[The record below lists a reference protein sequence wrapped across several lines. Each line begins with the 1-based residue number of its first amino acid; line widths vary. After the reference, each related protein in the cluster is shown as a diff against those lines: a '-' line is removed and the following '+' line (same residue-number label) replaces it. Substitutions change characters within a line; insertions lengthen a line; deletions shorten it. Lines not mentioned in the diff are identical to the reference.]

1 MNRKPR
7 HVRVS
12 AFTLVEVMVATVVV
26 ALGLVGMIQAV
37 VSGSEMLDLARKQT
51 IATQIIHGQ
60 LDQVRLSD
68 WSQIGALAASRTV
81 SVDAADQS
89 TNIAAGFV
97 FGTKLP
103 TVSKNF
109 TCTRTISTVRTDL
122 KQVTFTVTWTGN
134 TGRTYTRKGS
144 TYIAKNGL
152 YVTYQRS

>member
-1 MNRKPR
+1 L
-7 HVRVS
+7 
-12 AFTLVEVMVATVVV
+12 AEVMVATAVVT
-26 ALGLVGMIQAV
+26 LGLVGMIQAV

-68 WSQIGALAASRTV
+68 WTQIGLLTTPKTV
-81 SVDAADQS
+81 SVDAADQT

-97 FGTKLP
+97 FGSNLP
-103 TVSKNF
+103 GISKNF

-122 KQVTFTVTWTGN
+122 KQITFSVTWTGN
-134 TGRTYTRKGS
+134 TGRQYTRTGS
-144 TYIAKNGL
+144 TYVGKNGL